1 LFEYSDFSILI
12 RMEKP
17 NAPHPYRLIFAQ
29 NMRQIRRLKELSQEE
44 LAFNACVSKTYIS
57 EIERGSRS
65 VSIDVMGQIADA
77 LGIPL
82 EDLVRKDLLQIR

>member
-1 LFEYSDFSILI
+1 
-12 RMEKP
+12 MEKP
-17 NAPHPYRLIFAQ
+17 TTPNPYRLIFAQ
-29 NMRQIRRLKELSQEE
+29 NMRQVRRLKEFSQEE
-44 LAFNACVSKTYIS
+44 LVFSARVSKTYIS

-82 EDLVRKDLLQIR
+82 EDLVRKDLLQLR